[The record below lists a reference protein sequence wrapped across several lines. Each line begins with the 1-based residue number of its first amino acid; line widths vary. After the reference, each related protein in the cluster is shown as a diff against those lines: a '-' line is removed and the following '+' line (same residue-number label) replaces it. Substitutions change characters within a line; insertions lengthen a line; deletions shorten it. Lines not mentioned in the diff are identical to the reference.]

1 MEDIHLDWEVEKN
14 YYEIIILFIFRMA
27 SLIAP
32 CSKLGHIYTY
42 HDCAERKKIENVRL
56 AFFADYLCISA
67 ELSARLRHTV
77 LLPVLS
83 NVLILSSGTPV
94 HSFS

>member
-1 MEDIHLDWEVEKN
+1 MVTSIHTMIALKEKN
-14 YYEIIILFIFRMA
+14 
-27 SLIAP
+27 
-32 CSKLGHIYTY
+32 G
-42 HDCAERKKIENVRL
+42 NGVRL

-67 ELSARLRHTV
+67 ELSAWLRHTV